1 MPPNPPVIPDSH
13 DPLTFPPQPGLGKE
27 RPQLHS
33 WLEGSGHCLP
43 TVARM
48 VFESFAHVPVTKELL
63 RHVWEGEDDPAKG
76 GHRFGLGRE
85 GKTEFP
91 QEWDLAIVKLA
102 IVAVL
107 EKPQFVGH
115 RGSSVILKKQVGEVI
130 VEVKLRIIGSTH
142 EIEHAYPINGA
153 GVFRN
158 QSGLRKYLPLTIQS
172 LEA

>member
-1 MPPNPPVIPDSH
+1 MPPYPPVIPDSH

-48 VFESFAHVPVTKELL
+48 VFESFAHVPVTEELL
-63 RHVWEGEDDPAKG
+63 RHVWEGERNGRDG

-91 QEWDLAIVKLA
+91 EQWDLEMVRL
-102 IVAVL
+102 
-107 EKPQFVGH
+107 
-115 RGSSVILKKQVGEVI
+115 SI
-130 VEVKLRIIGSTH
+130 VEVLSKPQVIQVRRG
-142 EIEHAYPINGA
+142 
-153 GVFRN
+153 GVVCIRQVGRVVMTVWLVRSRKNLYVQKAFPLSGDGVYQN
-158 QSGLRKYLPLTIQS
+158 LDGLRVSRPLDLS
-172 LEA
+172 VLEA

>member
-1 MPPNPPVIPDSH
+1 MPPYPPVFPDSH

-33 WLEGSGHCLP
+33 WLEGSGYCLP

-48 VFESFAHVPVTKELL
+48 VFESFAHVPVTEELL